1 MTDESI
7 QRFGALVRFH
17 RERQK
22 ISLRQVSKDVNTSIA
37 HLSDIEHGRTTPGL
51 DIAMRLA
58 RYFSFSL
65 DDLLDVGEDEMALEL
80 SEYRTGLECL
90 RRAQRD
96 INQSLSLLGYLGL
109 RAGIRGSYEEEPE

>member
-7 QRFGALVRFH
+7 RRFGETVHDH
-17 RERQK
+17 RVQRG
-22 ISLRQVSKDVNTSIA
+22 ISLRVMAERVDSSIA
-37 HLSDIEHGRTTPGL
+37 HLSDIEHGKTNPGL

-58 RYFSFSL
+58 RFLSFSL
-65 DDLLDVGEDEMALEL
+65 DDLLGIDPDDMALEL

-96 INQSLSLLGYLGL
+96 INQSLSLLSYLGL
-109 RAGIRGSYEEEPE
+109 RAGIRRSYEEVA